1 MASPKT
7 GVTKYTVLLEDGKTW
22 LLYAYSPSGME
33 LDFTVVNNGLA
44 QATSNFD
51 GIIQIA
57 KNPVVDA
64 EALYDAACGVYP
76 TTATLS
82 GNVNGTTGS
91 YTLSFTKGGMTDN
104 TLLIFALPHHV
115 SSFDATTKAAITT
128 LQLDTTSK
136 GTATAVLADSW
147 TLVEQLPTTLG
158 FAPWAP
164 STNNKALSATA
175 LAAIR
180 TIAASEVSQ
189 NMTQQTDL
197 NSMYYSGKVS
207 RWISLCN
214 RLRLTTAGSRQIRR
228 HSLHVT
234 RYCAGASLGTSRTC
248 QSPIGIRVVCLQ
260 QPTVSARL

>member
-1 MASPKT
+1 VFFRSITKSMASPKT

-158 FAPWAP
+158 FAP
-164 STNNKALSATA
+164 
-175 LAAIR
+175 
-180 TIAASEVSQ
+180 IAASEVSQ